1 MALRGVDMGNF
12 WGANPNLPTK
22 KTSLK
27 PKLPI
32 KKTFHRVPTSASTNG
47 VLQIYRQAKFLEG
60 CGTPTPPIATPLMV
74 VQFWLGDEVC

>member
-1 MALRGVDMGNF
+1 MVVRGVDKETF
-12 WGANPNLPTK
+12 WGCQPQFSDKEDFSQTK
-22 KTSLK
+22 IADKEGFPS
-27 PKLPI
+27 
-32 KKTFHRVPTSASTNG
+32 VPTSASTNG